1 MKTSTAAPPTLSVSH
16 LRTHFFTRAGVVKAV
31 DDVSFDVHPGEVLG
45 LVGESGSGKSITG
58 FSILGL
64 IDPPGRIVS
73 GAIRFKGEDIV
84 SLNPEQQRHLRGN
97 RIAMIFQD
105 PMMTLNPVL
114 RIDTQMIEAV
124 RAHQSVSVSAART
137 MALEALALVG
147 IPAPESRLKNYPHE
161 LSGGMRQRVAIA
173 IAFINKPDLII
184 ADEPTTA
191 LDVTIQ
197 AQILHEAQQL
207 CAKTGT
213 AMVWITHDLAIVS
226 ALADRIAV
234 MYAGRIVEAGTTAE
248 IVARPLHPYTKG
260 LIGSVPSANQRGQRL
275 RQIPGMTPSVINLP
289 VGCAFASRCDQRGAG
304 CDQDQTIRELDP
316 GRNVRCCRPLLA
328 EVIS

>member
-73 GAIRFKGEDIV
+73 GAIRFKGEDIL

-124 RAHQSVSVSAART
+124 RAHQSVSAAAART

-161 LSGGMRQRVAIA
+161 LSGGMRQRVHQ
-173 IAFINKPDLII
+173 
-184 ADEPTTA
+184 
-191 LDVTIQ
+191 Q
-197 AQILHEAQQL
+197 ARSDH
-207 CAKTGT
+207 C
-213 AMVWITHDLAIVS
+213 
-226 ALADRIAV
+226 
-234 MYAGRIVEAGTTAE
+234 
-248 IVARPLHPYTKG
+248 
-260 LIGSVPSANQRGQRL
+260 
-275 RQIPGMTPSVINLP
+275 
-289 VGCAFASRCDQRGAG
+289 
-304 CDQDQTIRELDP
+304 
-316 GRNVRCCRPLLA
+316 
-328 EVIS
+328 